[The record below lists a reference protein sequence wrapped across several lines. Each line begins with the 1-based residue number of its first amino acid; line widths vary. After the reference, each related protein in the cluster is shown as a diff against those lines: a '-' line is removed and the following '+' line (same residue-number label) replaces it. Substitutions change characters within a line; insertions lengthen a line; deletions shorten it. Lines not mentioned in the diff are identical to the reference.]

1 MIAKLAY
8 LTTPAPNRFILN
20 FQFVDSLGNE
30 VLAQFEISKAHLANL
45 IIDGTSLA
53 LREAFVHHRVPET
66 ASPENAEHER
76 ADNGA

>member
-1 MIAKLAY
+1 MKAKLAF

-20 FQFVDSLGNE
+20 IQPYGSDE
-30 VLAQFEISKAHLANL
+30 VLQYEISKAHLANV

-66 ASPENAEHER
+66 NSKTGNADVRTEHR
-76 ADNGA
+76 T